1 MDPYHGVK
9 GVAVNP
15 RLEGCAHVTDAN
27 KPPFA
32 AAPGRDPM
40 AVAVVSLGL
49 TQIISWGTTLYALG
63 VLGGPIGRD
72 TGWSATVV
80 FGGLTAA
87 LLVSAVVSTAV
98 GRAIDQRGA
107 RSVMSLGSILVAVG
121 LAGIAMATTPVAYIA
136 AWAFLGFAMR
146 LTLYDAAFAAIVQV
160 APSRGRRA
168 ISYLTLFGGVAS
180 TIFWPIGFWLEQ
192 RYGWRVTLMAFAAI
206 NLALCLPL
214 HWWGL
219 ARREPAAALSTAALA
234 GSASKGFG
242 PALKGRQ
249 RRHAM
254 VLFGFVMAASAYC
267 FGAMASHL
275 VTVIGLAGIS
285 ATAAVT
291 LASIKGVAQT
301 LSRLVDLLFAKNLH
315 PVMLGRLT
323 LAVLPLSMVVLL
335 YAGAGF
341 ETALAF
347 TLLFGVAN
355 GLTTIVR
362 GAVPLAL
369 FGPKGYGEVLGILA
383 TPYLVLNAIAPMAF
397 AWMADTWSVR
407 VATLFV
413 LFVAAIAYL
422 AIEVMAWWHRRVV
435 ASGASTGN
443 P

>member
-1 MDPYHGVK
+1 VIGGDD
-9 GVAVNP
+9 
-15 RLEGCAHVTDAN
+15 VTDGSARATQSASQSAGQ
-27 KPPFA
+27 PA
-32 AAPGRDPM
+32 GQAGPGRDPM
-40 AVAVVSLGL
+40 LVAVVALGL
-49 TQIISWGTTLYALG
+49 TQIVSWGTTLYALG
-63 VLGGPIGRD
+63 VLGGPIVRD
-72 TGWSATVV
+72 TGWGATVV

-87 LLVSAVVSTAV
+87 LLISAVVSTAI

-107 RSVMSLGSILVAVG
+107 RGVMSIGSILVSIG
-121 LAGIAMATTPVAYIA
+121 LASLAMAATPTAYLA

-180 TIFWPIGFWLEQ
+180 SIFWPIGFWLEK
-192 RYGWRVTLMAFAAI
+192 RYGWRVTLMVFAAI

-214 HWWGL
+214 HWFGL
-219 ARREPAAALSTAALA
+219 ARREPADLSSAAAETAAA
-234 GSASKGFG
+234 RGDVR
-242 PALKGRQ
+242 PALEGRQ

-254 VLFGFVMAASAYC
+254 ILFGFVMAASAYC
-267 FGAMASHL
+267 YGAMAAHL
-275 VTVIGLAGIS
+275 ATVIGLAGIG
-285 ATAAVT
+285 AGVAVT

-301 LSRLVDLLFAKNLH
+301 LARLVDLLFAKALH
-315 PVMLGRLT
+315 PVTLGRFTLAILPLS
-323 LAVLPLSMVVLL
+323 LAVLL
-335 YAGAGF
+335 YGGASF

-397 AWMADTWSVR
+397 AWMAETWSVR
-407 VATLFV
+407 AATLFV
-413 LFVAAIAYL
+413 LLVAAIAYA
-422 AIEVMAWWHRRVV
+422 AIEVMAWWHRRLV
-435 ASGASTGN
+435 ASAVSSGS